1 MSENTVLAV
10 VVVPLGSAL
19 AAWLLGRWRTWLAE
33 AVALAGAAATLV
45 IAAGI
50 SWAVLAHP
58 RASLGWLPRSFWAL
72 RIDALSAIVILVI
85 AGLGLL
91 VTIYALSHMRSLI
104 QHGKTTAQRLPMFYG
119 LTMCFIG
126 TMTWAAATDNI
137 IVLFI
142 SVEATT
148 LASALLVAFY
158 WNRHALEAGYKY
170 LLLLTVGITFALF
183 GCVLLY
189 AAASGV
195 AELGGYMEPM
205 LMSGIAAHARQIAFQ
220 APSVLFLAMA
230 FLIIGFGTKAGLVP
244 FHPWLPD
251 AHAEAPAPVSALL
264 SGILIEV
271 GIYALARTTAPFYA
285 SMAGV
290 QDVLIVMGG
299 ASMLIGIL
307 LVAAEND
314 LKRLLAY
321 SSVSQIG
328 YVVMA
333 LGIGGFLGFFG
344 AIFHI
349 VNHAIAKSLLFFVAG
364 AVEQATGRRRLTEL
378 SNLGRY
384 MPVTAACF
392 FVGALAIGGCP
403 PLNGFMSKFTI
414 FLAAADGSRWWAAAV
429 AVLTG
434 LLTLVVLVR
443 VGVRV
448 FTAGIATR
456 DEPAEAPGE
465 PEPLAAVV
473 GNPHPAAAGD
483 PHEAPP
489 LMLAAMIVLALLCVL
504 LGVYPVLAYPALKHA
519 AEILWL
525 PSW

>member
-1 MSENTVLAV
+1 MSENIVLAV
-10 VVVPLGSAL
+10 IAVPLGSAL
-19 AAWLLGRWRTWLAE
+19 AAWLLGRWRSWLAE
-33 AVALAGAAATLV
+33 TLAVVGAAATLA
-45 IAAGI
+45 IALGV
-50 SWAVLAHP
+50 SWTVLGGSGLA
-58 RASLGWLPRSFWAL
+58 LGWAPRSFWAL
-72 RIDALSAIVILVI
+72 RIDGLSAVVILVI

-91 VTIYALSHMRSLI
+91 VMVYSLPHLRSLI
-104 QHGKTTAQRLPMFYG
+104 RQGKTTEARLPLFYG

-142 SVEATT
+142 AVEATT

-158 WNRHALEAGYKY
+158 WNRRALEAGYKY

-195 AELGGYMEPM
+195 PELSGYMEPM
-205 LMSGIAAHARQIAFQ
+205 LMSHIFAHAGQIAAQ

-230 FLIIGFGTKAGLVP
+230 FLIIGFGTKGGLIP

-271 GIYALARTTAPFYA
+271 GIYALARTTAPFYLSVSA
-285 SMAGV
+285 V
-290 QDVLIVMGG
+290 QDVLIVLGG
-299 ASMLIGIL
+299 ASMLIGIM
-307 LVAAEND
+307 LVAAEDD

-328 YVVMA
+328 YVVLA
-333 LGIGGFLGFFG
+333 LGIGGFLGMFG
-344 AIFHI
+344 AVFHI

-364 AVEQATGRRRLTEL
+364 AVEQATGKRRLSEL
-378 SNLGRY
+378 ANLRRY

-403 PLNGFMSKFTI
+403 PLNGFMSKLTI
-414 FLAAADGSRWWAAAV
+414 FLAAAGEGRWWAAGV

-434 LLTLVVLVR
+434 LLTLVVLMR

-456 DEPAEAPGE
+456 EESERPAEESAPV
-465 PEPLAAVV
+465 AAVA
-473 GNPHPAAAGD
+473 GNPHPK
-483 PHEAPP
+483 EAPAA
-489 LMLAAMIVLALLCVL
+489 MLAAMLVLVLLCVL
-504 LGVYPVLAYPALKHA
+504 LGVYPVVAYPALKHA
-519 AEILWL
+519 AEVLCL
-525 PSW
+525 SGR

>member
-1 MSENTVLAV
+1 MSEALVPAIVAV
-10 VVVPLGSAL
+10 PVGSA
-19 AAWLLGRWRTWLAE
+19 AITWLVGRRRSRLSEAI
-33 AVALAGAAATLV
+33 AVAAAAATLA

-50 SWAVLAHP
+50 SWAVLGSTGVALVWAP
-58 RASLGWLPRSFWAL
+58 SSFWAL
-72 RIDALSAIVILVI
+72 RIDALSAVVILVV

-91 VTIYALSHMRSLI
+91 VVAYAIPHMRALI
-104 QHGKTTAQRLPMFYG
+104 EQGKTAQQRLALFYS
-119 LTMCFIG
+119 LTLCFIG

-142 SVEATT
+142 AVEATT

-158 WNRHALEAGYKY
+158 WNRRALEAGYKY

-195 AELGGYMEPM
+195 PELGAYMQPM
-205 LMSGIAAHARQIAFQ
+205 LMSHIFAHTGQIAAQ

-230 FLIIGFGTKAGLVP
+230 FLIIGFGTKAGLIP

-271 GIYALARTTAPFYA
+271 GAYALLRTTAPFYGA
-285 SMAGV
+285 MPVV
-290 QDVLIVMGG
+290 QEVLIVLG
-299 ASMLIGIL
+299 AVSMFVGIM
-307 LVAAEND
+307 LVAAEDD

-328 YVVMA
+328 YVVMGM
-333 LGIGGFLGFFG
+333 GIGGFLGMFG

-349 VNHAIAKSLLFFVAG
+349 INHAIAKSLLFFVAG
-364 AVEQATGRRRLTEL
+364 AVEQATGKRRLSEL
-378 SNLGRY
+378 SDLRRF

-403 PLNGFMSKFTI
+403 PLNGFVSKLTI
-414 FLAAADGSRWWAAAV
+414 FLAAAGQGRWWAAGV

-434 LLTLVVLVR
+434 LLTLIVLIR
-443 VGVRV
+443 VGVRI
-448 FTAGIATR
+448 FTSGMAAPR
-456 DEPAEAPGE
+456 KSDEEAAPQA
-465 PEPLAAVV
+465 AAVA
-473 GNPHPAAAGD
+473 GNPHPREVA
-483 PHEAPP
+483 
-489 LMLAAMIVLALLCVL
+489 LQMLAAMMVLVVLCVL
-504 LGVYPVLAYPALKHA
+504 LGVYPLVVSPAVERA
-519 AEILWL
+519 AEATMAVGR
-525 PSW
+525 